1 MPTAAVEPW
10 RGARSCDKLQRM
22 TERLYYSDPRMTDFQ
37 AQVVALQ
44 PQQSGRVAVVLDRTA
59 FYPTSGG
66 QRFDTGWL
74 ETQGRKLRVAEVTEQ
89 EDLSV
94 LHWLESMPQDG
105 GPVAVLSP
113 GETVRGTIDV
123 DRRRDH
129 MQQHTGQHMLSAVFL
144 GLLNMPTVSFHMG
157 DESCTI
163 DISAAS
169 LNPDQASEVELQV
182 NRLVWED
189 RPVKIRSSTP
199 GEALAL
205 GVRKLPPGLD
215 EVRLI
220 DIQGVDLT
228 ACGGTHVA
236 STGEVGAVLLRK
248 LEKVRQGIRVE
259 FVCGERAIRTAAR
272 DYQTLRTVADLFS
285 AHLWDAPDHVCKLLE
300 EVRSAR
306 KAEEVLKAEL
316 ADSMAERLVAE
327 AETSGG
333 IRLVCRN
340 QRERDA
346 NWIKLLAQ
354 RVTRHPNTV
363 ALLASAAGAAP
374 GLVFGQAPG
383 GRLDMGALMKQ
394 ATASLGGRGGGNRDM
409 AQGGAPAGADV
420 QPALD
425 AVAAQVREQ
434 LASAAPDS

>member
-1 MPTAAVEPW
+1 V
-10 RGARSCDKLQRM
+10 
-22 TERLYYSDPRMTDFQ
+22 
-37 AQVVALQ
+37 
-44 PQQSGRVAVVLDRTA
+44 
-59 FYPTSGG
+59 
-66 QRFDTGWL
+66 
-74 ETQGRKLRVAEVTEQ
+74 QGLVDA
-89 EDLSV
+89 
-94 LHWLESMPQDG
+94 
-105 GPVAVLSP
+105 
-113 GETVRGTIDV
+113 

-129 MQQHTGQHMLSAVFL
+129 VQQHTGQHMLSAVFL
-144 GLLNMPTVSFHMG
+144 DLLNLPTVSFHMG

-163 DISAAS
+163 DLTAPS
-169 LNPDQASEVELQV
+169 LSPDRASEVELRV
-182 NRLVWED
+182 NRLIWENH
-189 RPVKIRSSTP
+189 PVKILSSTP
-199 GEALAL
+199 EEALAL

-248 LEKVRQGIRVE
+248 LEKVRQGVRVE

-285 AHLWDAPDHVCKLLE
+285 SHPGDVPDQVRKLLE

-316 ADSMAERLVAE
+316 AETVAERLAAE
-327 AETSGG
+327 AETVGG
-333 IRLVCRN
+333 VRLVCRN
-340 QRERDA
+340 EREQDA
-346 NWIKLLAQ
+346 AWIKLLAQ
-354 RVTRHPNTV
+354 RLIRLPNTV
-363 ALLASAAGAAP
+363 ALLASGAGATP
-374 GLVFGQAPG
+374 GLVFGQSPG
-383 GRLDMGALMKQ
+383 SRLDMGALMKQ

-409 AQGGAPAGADV
+409 SQGGAPAGSDV

-434 LASAAPDS
+434 LAEGVA